1 MAPSETFLRLQEL
14 GRKSREAGSA
24 VDAAALPSASVLER
38 EFGLFDSTRAGC
50 LPTVDATTG
59 AVSCACAGCERWK
72 RYITGT
78 LGEGWPTFPQY
89 EVITADYVTQLAR
102 YLRRRRLEILGADE
116 PRPLRVLELGA
127 GDGRLTRHLRE
138 HLDGHGIEVYAT
150 DDHSLGLAKGDA
162 KGGHH
167 GVVAADALD
176 AVSQCGFSR
185 EPTAAVS
192 SSSSSSSRARATSR
206 WCAGSPWAWTGPPP
220 SARPRRFRST
230 CWSERWTTASA
241 ATHCATWG
249 VRVRRLRGRRGR
261 RRDVRGGPGCGVRIG
276 WMVQGGRDGGAGGQA
291 DMQDGRAVAHGSS
304 LEDDVVSAD
313 GRRRRGSPSR
323 DELNLKRRVNRRVL
337 AHSYTSTDSSQQAS
351 GGALQTTSVLSL
363 HQRRREGVIRREDIF
378 ADGHLTGGS
387 GPASRRSCPCS
398 PVLPGNPSS
407 STSASS
413 TRKSRRSCPPPAAL
427 PCVSRSCRA

>member
-38 EFGLFDSTRAGC
+38 EFGLFDPTRAGC

-138 HLDGHGIEVYAT
+138 HLDGHGIEVCAT
-150 DDHSLGLAKGDA
+150 DDHSLGLAKG
-162 KGGHH
+162 GRH

-176 AVSQCGFSR
+176 AVS
-185 EPTAAVS
+185 
-192 SSSSSSSRARATSR
+192 
-206 WCAGSPWAWTGPPP
+206 
-220 SARPRRFRST
+220 RR
-230 CWSERWTTASA
+230 
-241 ATHCATWG
+241 
-249 VRVRRLRGRRGR
+249 
-261 RRDVRGGPGCGVRIG
+261 
-276 WMVQGGRDGGAGGQA
+276 Q
-291 DMQDGRAVAHGSS
+291 
-304 LEDDVVSAD
+304 
-313 GRRRRGSPSR
+313 
-323 DELNLKRRVNRRVL
+323 
-337 AHSYTSTDSSQQAS
+337 
-351 GGALQTTSVLSL
+351 
-363 HQRRREGVIRREDIF
+363 
-378 ADGHLTGGS
+378 
-387 GPASRRSCPCS
+387 
-398 PVLPGNPSS
+398 
-407 STSASS
+407 
-413 TRKSRRSCPPPAAL
+413 
-427 PCVSRSCRA
+427 

>member
-192 SSSSSSSRARATSR
+192 SSSSSLPGACDVALVC
-206 WCAGSPWAWTGPPP
+206 WQPMGVDWT
-220 SARPRRFRST
+220 AAIR
-230 CWSERWTTASA
+230 ASA
-241 ATHCATWG
+241 SFQEYVLVGEVDDGICG
-249 VRVRRLRGRRGR
+249 DPLRDVGRSSPRLRGRRGR
-261 RRDVRGGPGCGVRIG
+261 RRDVRGGPGCDVRIG

-378 ADGHLTGGS
+378 TDGHLTGGS

>member
-38 EFGLFDSTRAGC
+38 EFGLFDPTRAGC

-185 EPTAAVS
+185 EPTTAVS
-192 SSSSSSSRARATSR
+192 SSSSLPGACDVALVC
-206 WCAGSPWAWTGPPP
+206 WQPMGVDWT
-220 SARPRRFRST
+220 AAIR
-230 CWSERWTTASA
+230 ASA
-241 ATHCATWG
+241 SFQEYVLVGEVDDGICGDPLATWG
-249 VRVRRLRGRRGR
+249 VRVHDSGDSGDGGGGEGTSEGRPDVTYASDGWSRVDVTEELGGRQICRTDERWLMGRRSRTTSFRRMDVDAASILGR
-261 RRDVRGGPGCGVRIG
+261 VEPK
-276 WMVQGGRDGGAGGQA
+276 A
-291 DMQDGRAVAHGSS
+291 
-304 LEDDVVSAD
+304 
-313 GRRRRGSPSR
+313 
-323 DELNLKRRVNRRVL
+323 
-337 AHSYTSTDSSQQAS
+337 SSQ
-351 GGALQTTSVLSL
+351 
-363 HQRRREGVIRREDIF
+363 
-378 ADGHLTGGS
+378 
-387 GPASRRSCPCS
+387 
-398 PVLPGNPSS
+398 
-407 STSASS
+407 SA
-413 TRKSRRSCPPPAAL
+413 
-427 PCVSRSCRA
+427 CVST

>member
-38 EFGLFDSTRAGC
+38 EFGLFDPTRAGC

-138 HLDGHGIEVYAT
+138 HLDGHGIEVCAT

-176 AVSQCGFSR
+176 AVSESGFSR
-185 EPTAAVS
+185 EPTTAVS
-192 SSSSSSSRARATSR
+192 SSSSSS
-206 WCAGSPWAWTGPPP
+206 
-220 SARPRRFRST
+220 
-230 CWSERWTTASA
+230 
-241 ATHCATWG
+241 
-249 VRVRRLRGRRGR
+249 
-261 RRDVRGGPGCGVRIG
+261 
-276 WMVQGGRDGGAGGQA
+276 
-291 DMQDGRAVAHGSS
+291 
-304 LEDDVVSAD
+304 
-313 GRRRRGSPSR
+313 
-323 DELNLKRRVNRRVL
+323 
-337 AHSYTSTDSSQQAS
+337 
-351 GGALQTTSVLSL
+351 
-363 HQRRREGVIRREDIF
+363 
-378 ADGHLTGGS
+378 
-387 GPASRRSCPCS
+387 
-398 PVLPGNPSS
+398 LPGACDVALVCWQPMGVDW
-407 STSASS
+407 TRFIRASDS
-413 TRKSRRSCPPPAAL
+413 VQVSRKSRLPPAKGGNGPNMATVPAPSPQL
-427 PCVSRSCRA
+427 MRMAAVLSHSSRA

>member
-1 MAPSETFLRLQEL
+1 MERRRRSRREAEVEPPALPFPEEFQPRLPIALACSLCLQTCSLRCVCCAAGSLIVNNQSCGNFFASSLVTLTARGESSGPSMAPSETFLRLQEL

-38 EFGLFDSTRAGC
+38 EFGLFDPTRAGC

-185 EPTAAVS
+185 EPTTAVS

-241 ATHCATWG
+241 ATHARRGGFESTTGDSGDGGGGEGTSEGDLDVAYASDGWS
-249 VRVRRLRGRRGR
+249 RVDVTEELGGRQICRTDERWLMGRR
-261 RRDVRGGPGCGVRIG
+261 
-276 WMVQGGRDGGAGGQA
+276 
-291 DMQDGRAVAHGSS
+291 
-304 LEDDVVSAD
+304 
-313 GRRRRGSPSR
+313 SR
-323 DELNLKRRVNRRVL
+323 
-337 AHSYTSTDSSQQAS
+337 
-351 GGALQTTSVLSL
+351 TTSF
-363 HQRRREGVIRREDIF
+363 RRMDVDAAGV
-378 ADGHLTGGS
+378 
-387 GPASRRSCPCS
+387 
-398 PVLPGNPSS
+398 PG
-407 STSASS
+407 
-413 TRKSRRSCPPPAAL
+413 KS
-427 PCVSRSCRA
+427 

>member
-138 HLDGHGIEVYAT
+138 HLDGHGIEVHAT
-150 DDHSLGLAKGDA
+150 DDNSLGLAKGDA
-162 KGGHH
+162 KGGHTE
-167 GVVAADALD
+167 
-176 AVSQCGFSR
+176 SSP
-185 EPTAAVS
+185 PTL
-192 SSSSSSSRARATSR
+192 
-206 WCAGSPWAWTGPPP
+206 
-220 SARPRRFRST
+220 ST
-230 CWSERWTTASA
+230 
-241 ATHCATWG
+241 
-249 VRVRRLRGRRGR
+249 
-261 RRDVRGGPGCGVRIG
+261 P
-276 WMVQGGRDGGAGGQA
+276 
-291 DMQDGRAVAHGSS
+291 
-304 LEDDVVSAD
+304 
-313 GRRRRGSPSR
+313 
-323 DELNLKRRVNRRVL
+323 
-337 AHSYTSTDSSQQAS
+337 
-351 GGALQTTSVLSL
+351 
-363 HQRRREGVIRREDIF
+363 
-378 ADGHLTGGS
+378 
-387 GPASRRSCPCS
+387 
-398 PVLPGNPSS
+398 
-407 STSASS
+407 
-413 TRKSRRSCPPPAAL
+413 
-427 PCVSRSCRA
+427 

>member
-38 EFGLFDSTRAGC
+38 EFGLFDPTRAGC

-176 AVSQCGFSR
+176 AVSECGFSR
-185 EPTAAVS
+185 EPTTAVS
-192 SSSSSSSRARATSR
+192 SSSLPGACDVALVCWQPMGVDWTAAIRASASFQEYLLIGEADDGICGHRRLTWGLEDDDDDAGDSEDDGNGEGAGRARAMPSYVTD
-206 WCAGSPWAWTGPPP
+206 GWTRVDVTDELGG
-220 SARPRRFRST
+220 RQICRT
-230 CWSERWTTASA
+230 DERWLS
-241 ATHCATWG
+241 
-249 VRVRRLRGRRGR
+249 GRRSR
-261 RRDVRGGPGCGVRIG
+261 SI
-276 WMVQGGRDGGAGGQA
+276 
-291 DMQDGRAVAHGSS
+291 SF
-304 LEDDVVSAD
+304 
-313 GRRRRGSPSR
+313 RRGS
-323 DELNLKRRVNRRVL
+323 
-337 AHSYTSTDSSQQAS
+337 
-351 GGALQTTSVLSL
+351 
-363 HQRRREGVIRREDIF
+363 
-378 ADGHLTGGS
+378 
-387 GPASRRSCPCS
+387 
-398 PVLPGNPSS
+398 
-407 STSASS
+407 
-413 TRKSRRSCPPPAAL
+413 
-427 PCVSRSCRA
+427 